1 MIPKKAHLSWKSKDI
16 LDHPSPIITN
26 GIRNLVDLNPDWQVT
41 ISDDDEVEAYLQSS
55 LNPIDYGLIKHCTI
69 VEKLDVWR
77 LLKMFN
83 EGGLYI
89 DVDRLYNMPMD
100 HILEDGVKCV
110 LPTCK
115 DLDFSQDLMLSAPG
129 NPLYYRT
136 LQLNMQRRKEGQV
149 NIYFLG
155 AQTYMHAITEA
166 LTGQMINTDPGIEV
180 FKGIREKLNQ
190 ASFLRTYWEDIPY
203 NTFVFRDKVVE
214 FNHETEKRKLYAD
227 YGLRHWSG
235 EW

>member
-1 MIPKKAHLSWKSKDI
+1 MIPKKVHLSWKSKDI

-41 ISDDDEVEAYLQSS
+41 VSDDDEVDAYIKQY
-55 LNPIDYGLIKHCTI
+55 LNPTDYELLRHCSI

-77 LLKMFN
+77 LIKMFN
-83 EGGLYI
+83 EGGLYM
-89 DVDRLYNMPMD
+89 DVDRLYNTPLSK
-100 HILEDGVKCV
+100 IIEDGVKCV

-115 DLDFSQDLMLSAPG
+115 DLDFSQDIMLSAPE
-129 NPLYYRT
+129 NPMHFRA
-136 LQLNMQRRKEGQV
+136 LQLNIQRRREGQV

-155 AQTYMHAITEA
+155 AQTYMHGITET
-166 LTGQMINTDPGIEV
+166 LTGNIINTNPGEEEFEKIRQKIEQ
-180 FKGIREKLNQ
+180 IP
-190 ASFLRTYWEDIPY
+190 FLQTYREDIPY
-203 NTFVFRDKVVE
+203 NTFVFRDQLVD
-214 FNHETEKRKLYAD
+214 FDHETEKRKLYAD